1 MLFKLNCVLNKTKFS
16 IVNRPVVASSAVQ
29 LIAIATDA
37 LRGVLDSAFATA
49 AANTLLSVYFQNFSI
64 FNFVKTIVV

>member
-1 MLFKLNCVLNKTKFS
+1 M
-16 IVNRPVVASSAVQ
+16 NRPVVASSAVQ